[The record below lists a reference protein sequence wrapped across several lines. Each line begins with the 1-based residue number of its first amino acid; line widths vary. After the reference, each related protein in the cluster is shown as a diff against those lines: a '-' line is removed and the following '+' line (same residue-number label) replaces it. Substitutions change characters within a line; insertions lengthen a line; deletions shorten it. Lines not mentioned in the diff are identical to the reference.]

1 MGLGSVHSV
10 TGRCPLVLVK
20 QSIDMSEQTYR
31 TIGALLGLALGIAL
45 MLVLGLRGIAFSALF
60 GAGGCVAGAI
70 TAERIYA
77 SNRRQDR

>member
-10 TGRCPLVLVK
+10 IGRRRIVGETE
-20 QSIDMSEQTYR
+20 IDMTEQTYR
-31 TIGALLGLALGIAL
+31 TIGSLLGLAMGIAL
-45 MLVLGLRGIAFSALF
+45 MMLLGLRGTTSSALF

-77 SNRRQDR
+77 SSRRRDR